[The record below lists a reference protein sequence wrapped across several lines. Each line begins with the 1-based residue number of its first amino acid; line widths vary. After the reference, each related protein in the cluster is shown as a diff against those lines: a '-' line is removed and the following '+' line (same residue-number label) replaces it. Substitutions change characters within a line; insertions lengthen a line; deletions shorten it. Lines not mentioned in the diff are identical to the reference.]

1 MCLNFYFM
9 VNGDLVGD
17 MITRIRN
24 ASAIKSPTVKV
35 LRTNLTSNIAQI
47 LKNEGFIESFEDS
60 GEVFLKQDGFVHKYI
75 SITLKYKGVK
85 QKPYIT
91 GLKLISK
98 PGLRVYVGQNNI
110 PKVLGGIG
118 VAILS
123 TSKGLVTDRVAR
135 MTNLGG
141 EILFY
146 VW

>member
-1 MCLNFYFM
+1 ML
-9 VNGDLVGD
+9 
-17 MITRIRN
+17 TRIRN
-24 ASAIKSPTVKV
+24 ATAIKSSTVNI
-35 LRTNLTSNIAQI
+35 LRTNLTYNIALI
-47 LKNEGFIESFEDS
+47 LKNEGFIESFEECGDI
-60 GEVFLKQDGFVHKYI
+60 FFKQEGFVHKYI

-123 TSKGLVTDRVAR
+123 TSKGLVTDRAAR
-135 MTNLGG
+135 IQKLGG

-146 VW
+146 IW